1 MNGLKTLRGRLL
13 ALGFVALAGLLAAG
27 GFGLLQLYRLDRG
40 VGEDLARLQR
50 TVAIGLDV
58 QNASIDFKTQV
69 QEWKNILIRG
79 NDVEQFQ
86 RYSKSFEKHAQEVS
100 SRLGDISGRL
110 QTEGSP
116 RVAEVKALAAAHAA
130 MHERY
135 VAALKNFDA
144 ADPESGKKGRSC
156 GERHRPQ
163 RDRSDDRADAADR
176 TGREGA
182 G

>member
-1 MNGLKTLRGRLL
+1 MNGLKTLRDRLL

-40 VGEDLARLQR
+40 VGDDLARLQR

-86 RYSKSFEKHAQEVS
+86 RYSKSFGKHAQDVS
-100 SRLGDISGRL
+100 SRAGHRRPTAGGRIAARRRGESPCRRARCDARAL
-110 QTEGSP
+110 RHRTEGLRRRRSRIRQEGRP
-116 RVAEVKALAAAHAA
+116 R
-130 MHERY
+130 
-135 VAALKNFDA
+135 
-144 ADPESGKKGRSC
+144 
-156 GERHRPQ
+156 GEGHRPQ
-163 RDRSDDRADAADR
+163 RDRSDDRTDPADR

>member
-40 VGEDLARLQR
+40 VGDDLARLQR

-86 RYSKSFEKHAQEVS
+86 RYS
-100 SRLGDISGRL
+100 SRRKDRRA
-110 QTEGSP
+110 SP
-116 RVAEVKALAAAHAA
+116 R
-130 MHERY
+130 
-135 VAALKNFDA
+135 
-144 ADPESGKKGRSC
+144 
-156 GERHRPQ
+156 
-163 RDRSDDRADAADR
+163 
-176 TGREGA
+176 
-182 G
+182 